1 MKMKHSFFLGVV
13 FVLLVTVLVAC
24 GATPPDEDNVVMT
37 AAATPAPTSTPTP
50 TFRVIAYVTGAIVP
64 EVIPYEKLTHINY
77 AFLIPNADGSFA
89 PFSNSWKLKTI
100 VTQAH
105 ESGVQVLISVGGWGW
120 DEQFETL
127 AADPALRATFVQNL
141 QAFVV
146 EYGLDG
152 ADIDWEYPDPG
163 ASAQNFLAL
172 IQELRQAMPDKL
184 LTTAVV
190 SYGETAEGVVSETF
204 PLFDFINVMAYDGP
218 DHGTMAQFVNG
229 LEYWQG
235 RGVPAEKL
243 VMGVPF
249 YARPGE
255 TIYRKIVEANPAAAQ
270 LDETEING
278 AMVVFNGIP
287 TIQAKTEMAMAQA
300 GGIMFWTLEHDAS
313 GELSLLTA
321 IDAVVRGD

>member
-1 MKMKHSFFLGVV
+1 
-13 FVLLVTVLVAC
+13 
-24 GATPPDEDNVVMT
+24 MT
-37 AAATPAPTSTPTP
+37 AAATPAPTSTPAP
-50 TFRVIAYVTGAIVP
+50 AFRVIAYVTGAIVP
-64 EVIPYEKLTHINY
+64 EMIPYDKLTHINY
-77 AFLIPNADGSFA
+77 SFLIPNADGSFA
-89 PFSNSWKLKTI
+89 PFSNGWKLKTI

-141 QAFVV
+141 QAFVD

-152 ADIDWEYPDPG
+152 ADIDWEYPDLGP
-163 ASAQNFLAL
+163 SAQNFLAL
-172 IQELRQAMPDKL
+172 IQELRLAMPDKL

-204 PLFDFINVMAYDGP
+204 PLFDFINVMTYDGP
-218 DHGTMAQFVNG
+218 DHATMEQFRAG
-229 LEYWQG
+229 LAYWQE
-235 RGVPAEKL
+235 RGLPAEKM

-255 TIYRKIVEANPAAAQ
+255 TIYRRLVEMNPDAAQ
-270 LDETEING
+270 VDTIEVNG
-278 AMVVFNGIP
+278 VMVVYNGIP
-287 TIQAKTEMAMAQA
+287 TVQAKTKLALEQA
-300 GGIMFWTLEHDAS
+300 GGIMFWTLEHDAL
-313 GELSLLTA
+313 GDLSLLTA